1 MSFPLVGSPLRLVRT
16 QADSPRRAG
25 ARILLKKDS
34 GRARMTSTGDYGDV
48 VNIYI
53 SGSIAYDR
61 IMDFPGKLSD
71 HILPDKIH
79 ILNVCFTV
87 NGMVEKFGGTAGN
100 IAYTLSLLKERPV
113 LIATIGKDFES
124 YFDWLNKNNI
134 SEEGIKIIRE
144 EFTAGAYIIT
154 DKADNQI
161 TGFNPGAMKYPSGY
175 SFHNADPKNSIS
187 LIAPG
192 NLQDMVEYARICKE
206 KGIDHICDPGQSL
219 TQWEGNALREW
230 LDGSLLLISNDY
242 ELELIMKITGMN
254 KKGLLGLTKII
265 ITTLG
270 EKGSLITSAEFDV
283 AIPAVKVHN
292 VVDPT
297 GAGDAYRAGLLKGIV
312 LGRDIETSAKMGTV
326 AAAFAIERYGTQE
339 HHYTYEDFIARYK
352 SNFGEL

>member
-1 MSFPLVGSPLRLVRT
+1 MSFPLSG
-16 QADSPRRAG
+16 
-25 ARILLKKDS
+25 ILLKKDS
-34 GRARMTSTGDYGDV
+34 GQAQMTNTGDDGDV

-100 IAYTLSLLKERPV
+100 IAYTLSLLNERPV
-113 LIATIGKDFES
+113 LIATIGKDYES
-124 YFDWLNKNNI
+124 YFDWLKKNNI

-161 TGFNPGAMKYPSGY
+161 TGFNPGAMKHPSGY
-175 SFHNADPKNSIS
+175 TFHNADSENAIT

-192 NLQDMVEYARICKE
+192 NLQDMVEYARICKK
-206 KGIDHICDPGQSL
+206 KGIDYICDPGQSL
-219 TQWEGNALREW
+219 TQWEGKTLREW
-230 LDGSLLLISNDY
+230 LDGSMLLMSNDY
-242 ELELIMKITGMN
+242 ELEMIMKMTGMD
-254 KKGLLGLTKII
+254 KEGLLGLTRMI

-270 EKGSLITSAEFDV
+270 EKGSLISNPEMDV
-283 AIPAVKVHN
+283 PIPAAIVHN

-312 LGRDIETSAKMGTV
+312 SGRDIETSAKMGTV
-326 AAAFAIERYGTQE
+326 AAAFAVERYGTQE
-339 HHYTYEDFIARYK
+339 HHHTYEDFIARYK
-352 SNFGEL
+352 NNFGEL